1 MLGKRIIGIVIARG
15 TACICRGCSTNPD
28 EEVMEDEE
36 EIDEQ
41 GESQSDGKISVMR
54 RGVKVSVGVSTN
66 VTKTIKATPLPSP
79 RVLF

>member
-54 RGVKVSVGVSTN
+54 RAG
-66 VTKTIKATPLPSP
+66 A
-79 RVLF
+79 